1 MRFDDQHAK
10 SSLWPRSLKGALP
23 VTIGGPCVGLL
34 CEEET
39 EEDME
44 IARQIF
50 AKRQVEVEL
59 QYTRSKEA
67 LAGQAKSD

>member
-1 MRFDDQHAK
+1 MGI
-10 SSLWPRSLKGALP
+10 RSPPCGRVFLKGPLP

-39 EEDME
+39 EEDLE
-44 IARQIF
+44 IARQVF

-59 QYTRSKEA
+59 QYTRSKA
-67 LAGQAKSD
+67 TLAEKRGQV

>member
-1 MRFDDQHAK
+1 
-10 SSLWPRSLKGALP
+10 LP

-39 EEDME
+39 EEDLE
-44 IARQIF
+44 IARQVF

-59 QYTRSKEA
+59 QYTRSKA
-67 LAGQAKSD
+67 TLAEKRGQV

>member
-1 MRFDDQHAK
+1 M
-10 SSLWPRSLKGALP
+10 
-23 VTIGGPCVGLL
+23 TIGGPCVGLL